1 MKTYENSMLH
11 NTIRPPLRKPLTYS
25 VTKQDT
31 RHNSYTHPL
40 ILLSRN
46 RNVQCHVL
54 HSSENIF
61 ILSRLT
67 NGSPSPQSRPPN
79 TELFTLIKTMCV
91 YMMLSFDERDNI
103 FSKFTWQKKQFP
115 CHFIINISSA
125 YVYPATPFIKT
136 PENPPNP

>member
-1 MKTYENSMLH
+1 MYCTVSRAPF
-11 NTIRPPLRKPLTYS
+11 IRKYIYS
-25 VTKQDT
+25 F
-31 RHNSYTHPL
+31 S
-40 ILLSRN
+40 
-46 RNVQCHVL
+46 
-54 HSSENIF
+54 F
-61 ILSRLT
+61 